1 MKKGLIVLC
10 AMILI
15 IASAIACWPRMAVQE
30 DTTFALVFDLDTRD
44 VYVPLGAEDSAILR
58 DILVDA
64 LRLPDW
70 TNTIPGQR
78 FYYDDWHTCGILVCG
93 TGVGMSMVANKYKG
107 IRAACCSDTFSARMT
122 RAHNDA
128 NILCFGARVVGYGLA
143 CDLVDAFLATEF
155 EGGRH
160 QTRVDMITDIE
171 SK

>member
-1 MKKGLIVLC
+1 
-10 AMILI
+10 MIFKHI
-15 IASAIACWPRMAVQE
+15 II
-30 DTTFALVFDLDTRD
+30 
-44 VYVPLGAEDSAILR
+44 GADSAGYPLKEQIKEK
-58 DILVDA
+58 LVAEGYDVTDCGTDSDA
-64 LRLPDW
+64 SCHYPVFGAAVARKVQSAGKD
-70 TNTIPGQR
+70 
-78 FYYDDWHTCGILVCG
+78 TCGILVCG

-160 QTRVDMITDIE
+160 QTRVDMITEIE
-171 SK
+171 KQQG